1 MFWKREK
8 RSMDSEADQM
18 EAIAQAEADKGDG
31 RALRIVQRLRE
42 QVKRRDEHLAPA
54 ALPADAPKPYRGRH
68 QGRKK

>member
-1 MFWKREK
+1 
-8 RSMDSEADQM
+8 M
-18 EAIAQAEADKGDG
+18 EAIAQDEADKGDG

-68 QGRKK
+68 QGRKT